1 MKKLML
7 ITCFIIGGFATA
19 QAQQTS
25 PVWSGC
31 EDTEDVKA
39 CFNQKLAQHVR
50 ENYEYPQTED
60 GEYVRGKVKISFI
73 ITEEGKAVVESVEG
87 PKPKVNQAAKEMIEK
102 IPDMEPGT
110 LQGEVD
116 SRTFTS
122 AYNF

>member
-1 MKKLML
+1 MKKVLL
-7 ITCFIIGGFATA
+7 ITCFIIGGFANA

-25 PVWSGC
+25 PVWPGC

-60 GEYVRGKVKISFI
+60 GEYVRGKVKISFT

-122 AYNF
+122 AYKF

>member
-1 MKKLML
+1 MKKFML

-25 PVWSGC
+25 PVWPGC
-31 EDTEDVKA
+31 EDAEDVKA

-50 ENYEYPQTED
+50 KNYEYPQSED
-60 GEYVRGKVKISFI
+60 GEYIRGKVKISFT

-87 PKPKVNQAAKEMIEK
+87 DKAEVNAAAKAMIQK

-110 LQGEVD
+110 LNGEPD
-116 SRTFTS
+116 DRNFTVPF
-122 AYNF
+122 NF